1 MSIYVPNELV
11 TCNDWDPPRVNCYI
25 KNLIVAMNDFHKKFV
40 LPSSNMDMDDLFM
53 LKNLQNQFIQSI
65 HTARQMCFNKIS
77 KRLWDSLTSI
87 KCYWS
92 LLKIKI
98 NGKKVLR
105 ITTIFHNSKNI
116 IDVKEKSEISNSF
129 FAN

>member
-1 MSIYVPNELV
+1 MSNYVPNELV
-11 TCNDWDPPRVNCYI
+11 TCNDWDPSRINWYI
-25 KNLIVAMNDFHKKFV
+25 KNLIVVINDFHKKFV
-40 LPSSNMDMDDLFM
+40 LPSSNVDMDDLFM
-53 LKNLQNQFIQSI
+53 FKDLQNQFIQSI
-65 HTARQMCFNKIS
+65 HTAKQMCFNKIS

-98 NGKKVLR
+98 NGKKVLW

-116 IDVKEKSEISNSF
+116 IDFKEKSEISNSF